1 MPRPAGRDTFS
12 ARIIAQIYTMM
23 TQIIYPVI
31 DVRIRFSLLPS
42 HICVEK
48 QLQFSPLEE
57 WMKGLGYCCSKRR
70 TKGFLVCKARNGQKV
85 EAEPSGGRP
94 ATMKPRTSNGAL
106 FCSLFSCF

>member
-1 MPRPAGRDTFS
+1 MRRPAGRDTFS
-12 ARIIAQIYTMM
+12 APIIAQIYTMM
-23 TQIIYPVI
+23 TQIIYPAI

-70 TKGFLVCKARNGQKV
+70 TKGFTAKLATDKKWRLSRV
-85 EAEPSGGRP
+85 EADQQQ
-94 ATMKPRTSNGAL
+94 
-106 FCSLFSCF
+106 